1 MTKKRATVST
11 VAGNQLPDPNL
22 SVPEAA
28 CFQQMLPMLEGIGPL
43 LPGKPDKRPSVGD
56 NWPDHPG
63 LSIAQ
68 LQAAAPECICW
79 NIGAAPGHVGI
90 DIDGAKAAA
99 FCQSHGCDPY
109 TADTWRII
117 RTSNTER
124 VKLVFTVTPVQK
136 AALVAGAKTVK
147 VEGQELAVFAKPGTQ
162 IVVLGNHYTK
172 ESVYTENDDQYA
184 WAGRAPSDAQPI
196 PPEWFALLTGVFCG
210 DRPLKPSTRRA
221 VTASSTRKANAYS
234 CSSGQWSNSNT
245 HQPCPM
251 CGRDH
256 SGACSINRDG
266 DSVWCCHGETKSAPD
281 CSKTGETVPGTD
293 GRTWA
298 YVRTEE
304 HDSFGERSLFVLH
317 RPRQSATIAASAFVG
332 EGQRLRNL
340 QCAATTTAPQLV
352 TPTSTSEGSGPD
364 GAASSPAGV
373 VSRKPRVSSD
383 EVLQLLPYQLGALS
397 LNVRTGE
404 VHSGARGVISANEIS
419 RLYLE
424 LSRPFEVWQKDLT
437 ADGITL
443 LASRNPFDPVAEY
456 LEQITADP
464 LPMEQW
470 ERLDQH
476 LLGITDPIAASFLP
490 RFFISA
496 VARVFE
502 PGCYVRQVPVLIGP
516 QELGKGELG
525 RIMFG
530 AEQWVEGVGALDRDA
545 LMKAHT
551 AWGVELAEL
560 DGVTRRADQEH
571 LKAFI
576 TETADTYR
584 KPYDRAPERHARKF
598 VFWGTANRPPLR
610 DPSGSTRFVCI
621 PIPDRSLPLEWA
633 RQHRDE
639 LWARAVQ
646 QFRAG
651 VTWLRTSEAERLA
664 VEARNA
670 DFTEL
675 DPWAEPVGE
684 FLCRAQL
691 EGDAR
696 LPVKVADVL
705 THLQVEKA
713 RQTNAL
719 AKRVREIA
727 EGAGWRH
734 GRRRPSKGMDPV
746 QGLWPPEQ
754 AVNPVHPVH
763 PEVSAGMH
771 SSDPS
776 ADKASTT
783 PVHPVH
789 PYPRKLEKKGG
800 EQQGASTQ
808 EEPLVETPEGFEP
821 FGVHGVHNPQTDC
834 TRVEVPSPAGLHSGV
849 HSAPSE
855 DWKAVALKLRAQH
868 PGDHPSTIANLLSF
882 KPHWFSHVDGRKVK
896 QLFDRNPLK
905 KEVA

>member
-1 MTKKRATVST
+1 MCIRDS
-11 VAGNQLPDPNL
+11 
-22 SVPEAA
+22 
-28 CFQQMLPMLEGIGPL
+28 
-43 LPGKPDKRPSVGD
+43 
-56 NWPDHPG
+56 NWPDHHG

-68 LQAAAPECICW
+68 LQATTPECICW
-79 NIGAAPGHVGI
+79 NIGAAPGYIAI
-90 DIDGAKAAA
+90 DIDGEAAAA
-99 FCQSHGCDPY
+99 FCQRHGCDPY

-117 RTSNTER
+117 RTSNNER
-124 VKLVFTVTPVQK
+124 LKLVFTVTPDQR
-136 AALVAGAKTVK
+136 AQLVAGAKTVK
-147 VEGQELAVFAKPGTQ
+147 IDGQELAVFAKPGTQ

-172 ESVYTENDDQYA
+172 DSNYTENDDQYA
-184 WAGRAPSDAQPI
+184 WAGRAPADAQPL
-196 PPEWFALLTGVFCG
+196 PLKWFALLTGVFCG
-210 DRPLKPSTRRA
+210 ERPLRPPTRRTLA
-221 VTASSTRKANAYS
+221 PSSPRKANAYS
-234 CSSGQWSNSNT
+234 SGSDWSNSCQR
-245 HQPCPM
+245 QPCPM

-256 SGACSINRDG
+256 SGACSISRDR

-281 CSKTGETVPGTD
+281 CSKVGETVPGTD

-304 HDSFGERSLFVLH
+304 DESFGERSLFVLH
-317 RPRQSATIAASAFVG
+317 KPRQSV
-332 EGQRLRNL
+332 
-340 QCAATTTAPQLV
+340 TTPVPQLIA
-352 TPTSTSEGSGPD
+352 PTSTSEGRGPD

-383 EVLQLLPYQLGALS
+383 EVLQLLPYQLGELR

-404 VHSGARGVISANEIS
+404 VHSGARGVIRANEIS

-456 LEQITADP
+456 LEQIRADP
-464 LPMEQW
+464 LPMEKW

-502 PGCYVRQVPVLIGP
+502 PGCYVRQVPVLIGA
-516 QELGKGELG
+516 QERGKGELG
-525 RIMFG
+525 RILFG

-545 LMKAHT
+545 LMKAHM

-621 PIPDRSLPLEWA
+621 PIPDRPLPLEWA

-646 QFRAG
+646 QYRAG
-651 VTWLRTSEAERLA
+651 VTWLRTSEAERLG
-664 VEARNA
+664 VEARNS

-675 DPWAEPVGE
+675 DPWADPVGD
-684 FLCRAQL
+684 FLRDAQRQGGAL
-691 EGDAR
+691 

-727 EGAGWRH
+727 EGQGWCH
-734 GRRRPSKGMDPV
+734 ARRRPSKGADPV
-746 QGLWPPEQ
+746 QGLWP
-754 AVNPVHPVH
+754 PVHPVH

-771 SSDPS
+771 GSDPS
-776 ADKASTT
+776 ADQASIT

-789 PYPRKLEKKGG
+789 PYSRKLENKGR
-800 EQQGASTQ
+800 EPQGSTRQ
-808 EEPLVETPEGFEP
+808 AEPPVETQEGFES

-834 TRVEVPSPAGLHSGV
+834 ARVEVPPPAGVHSGV
-849 HSAPSE
+849 HSAPLKE
-855 DWKAVALKLRAQH
+855 WEAAALELRSRH
-868 PGDHPSTIANLLSF
+868 PGEHPSTIANRLASE
-882 KPHWFSHVDGRKVK
+882 PHWFSYVDGRKVK
-896 QLFDRNPLK
+896 QLFERHHSK
-905 KEVA
+905 AEVA